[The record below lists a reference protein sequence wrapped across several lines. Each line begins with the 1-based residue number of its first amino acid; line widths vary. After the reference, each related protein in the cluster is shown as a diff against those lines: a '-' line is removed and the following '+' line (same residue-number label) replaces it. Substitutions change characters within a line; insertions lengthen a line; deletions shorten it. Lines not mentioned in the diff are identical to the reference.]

1 MKKKSKLL
9 TVILSFVPGLGHS
22 YLGMTS
28 RGLVFFVPTALVI
41 IFTGLLMVG
50 SYIYDPIPMIILPF
64 IWLGCLVD
72 SLIQVDRMNK
82 DTMEG
87 IIEYKKDIIN
97 FNTIIPILFALFP
110 GAGHMCLRMMK
121 KGLQLMSLFLGTLA
135 FVNYFRLG
143 MLSYI
148 IPIYFFYSLF
158 DVIDILSN
166 RSEEAKAGNLSEEGI
181 SLIEKVFDANNMN
194 ITGKYIGLGLIL
206 LGVIIIGDNIFF
218 PIIAEFIERIDSSV
232 HGLNLYEL
240 RHGIRVFVL
249 GLLMIVGGAR
259 MIFKERKVLKN
270 EQL

>member
-1 MKKKSKLL
+1 MKKKSKFL
-9 TVILSFVPGLGHS
+9 TVLLSFVPGLGHS

-28 RGLVFFVPTALVI
+28 RGLVFFVPTALSI
-41 IFTGLLMVG
+41 IFTALLMSGNV
-50 SYIYDPIPMIILPF
+50 IYDPIPLLILPF
-64 IWLGCLVD
+64 VWLAALVD
-72 SLIQVDRMNK
+72 SLIQVDRINK
-82 DTMEG
+82 DMTFG
-87 IIEYKKDIIN
+87 IVEYKKDVIN

-110 GAGHMCLRMMK
+110 GAGHMSLRMMK
-121 KGLQLMSLFLGTLA
+121 KGLQLMGLFLGTLA

-166 RSEEAKAGNLSEEGI
+166 RSEEAKSGELSDEGI
-181 SLIEKVFDANNMN
+181 ALIDKFFDEKHINV
-194 ITGKYIGLGLIL
+194 TGKYIGLAFIL

-218 PIIAEFIERIDSSV
+218 PLIAEFIERIDSSV
-232 HGLNLYEL
+232 HGFNLYEL

-259 MIFKERKVLKN
+259 MIFKERKELKN